1 MIGNLMDEPTHL
13 DFSKVRLVGF
23 DFDGVFTDNSVYVDQ
38 NGRESVRCS
47 RSDGIGLKRLSDIG
61 VKTVVIST
69 EPNDVVRLRCEK
81 LRIQCFHGVDDKLDQ
96 LKQVMR
102 EHDAT
107 PEQTVFIG
115 NDINDL
121 DVMRYVGFPVAVA
134 DAYPEVR
141 SAAIFCTT
149 RPGGYGAVREL
160 CDMIY
165 ESSKKK

>member
-1 MIGNLMDEPTHL
+1 MTETKYP

-23 DFDGVFTDNSVYVDQ
+23 DFDGVFTDNAVYVDQ
-38 NGRESVRCS
+38 DGRESVRCS
-47 RSDGIGLKRLSDIG
+47 RSDGIGLKRLADIG

-81 LRIQCFHGVDDKLDQ
+81 LRIRCFHGIHDKLDQ
-96 LKQVMR
+96 LKQVMC
-102 EHDAT
+102 EYNAT

-121 DVMRYVGFPVAVA
+121 DVMNYVGFPVAVA

-141 SAAIFCTT
+141 SVAVYCTT

-165 ESSKKK
+165 ESLKKNES